1 MQLRHRGASLLT
13 AVLVGALSA
22 CAPDAA
28 DVPQGGSQL
37 DPSFRPQQQ
46 DPDARGGK
54 GDRRKDRT
62 ETASAGSRPSPATG
76 GGADGGDGGS
86 SGGSGAG
93 SPSPAAQPT
102 SAPTGPGGT
111 ATARAALTDDRGDV
125 SGLGGAPAYVDL
137 TGAVLTRDGDRYR
150 LVVETDGNLPQEQD
164 GDDTMNVVGFVDNDL
179 DGTVDHEVWAT
190 LADNGW
196 GSSSRHPDG
205 ARFGDDSGVRVTVSG
220 STITLT
226 FAASVIGGTP
236 RFQWSVAAEHGTLE
250 QVASGTTAQD
260 YGPDDGAV
268 RFPG

>member
-1 MQLRHRGASLLT
+1 MRFRHPGASLLI
-13 AVLVGALSA
+13 AVLVGTMSA

-46 DPDARGGK
+46 DADARGGK

-62 ETASAGSRPSPATG
+62 ETVPAGSRPSPTAG
-76 GGADGGDGGS
+76 GGSDDSG

-93 SPSPAAQPT
+93 SPSPDAQPT
-102 SAPTGPGGT
+102 SGATSPGGT
-111 ATARAALTDDRGDV
+111 PTARAALTDDRDDV

-137 TGAVLTRDGDRYR
+137 TGATLTRDGDRYR

-236 RFQWSVAAEHGTLE
+236 RFQWSVASEHGTLE